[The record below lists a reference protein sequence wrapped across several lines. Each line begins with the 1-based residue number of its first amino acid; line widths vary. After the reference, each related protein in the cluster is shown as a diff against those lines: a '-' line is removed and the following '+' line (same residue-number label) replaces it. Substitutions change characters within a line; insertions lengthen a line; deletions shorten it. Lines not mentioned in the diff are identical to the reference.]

1 MVSTKNS
8 GGHHGRS
15 QADVAPAAQCR
26 AEDAGAGRMPA
37 AGCVG
42 GQGGDDARVERQ
54 PRAQVAPGD
63 RSGDRAARSARAH
76 PRRRRYIHRTR
87 DTAAGGGCSTAGH
100 PHRVAT
106 RSHDYADHL
115 ADFGVSRLR
124 NVDTRVAAGTRID
137 SLWLA
142 ARPVDMRAG
151 ADRLLASVVQVFGSA
166 QAHHGYLFANA
177 RATRIKL
184 LVHDGFGVWCAA
196 RRLNAGR
203 FVWPR
208 EVAAHAAPMTLT
220 QAQFDALVLGLPWQ
234 RLAQMQLITR
244 M

>member
-1 MVSTKNS
+1 M
-8 GGHHGRS
+8 
-15 QADVAPAAQCR
+15 
-26 AEDAGAGRMPA
+26 
-37 AGCVG
+37 
-42 GQGGDDARVERQ
+42 
-54 PRAQVAPGD
+54 
-63 RSGDRAARSARAH
+63 
-76 PRRRRYIHRTR
+76 I
-87 DTAAGGGCSTAGH
+87 
-100 PHRVAT
+100 
-106 RSHDYADHL
+106 
-115 ADFGVSRLR
+115 
-124 NVDTRVAAGTRID
+124 RID

-142 ARPVDMRAG
+142 VEPMDMRAG
-151 ADRLLASVVQVFGSA
+151 AERLLASVVRVFGSA

-208 EVAAHAAPMTLT
+208 EANAGTAPMALT

-234 RLAQMQLITR
+234 RLAQMQVITR